1 MELSFIF
8 VVSRSK
14 DQNRNVYVLAIQTLL
29 PEIKHKAMQVTLLH
43 FCVGGAAGVNVN
55 VNVIFIFRAMRVRIT
70 VTRKSYHI
78 MSFSISYTS

>member
-1 MELSFIF
+1 M
-8 VVSRSK
+8 
-14 DQNRNVYVLAIQTLL
+14 YVLAIPTLL

-43 FCVGGAAGVNVN
+43 CCVGGAAGVI
-55 VNVIFIFRAMRVRIT
+55 VNVIFTVFRAIRVRIT